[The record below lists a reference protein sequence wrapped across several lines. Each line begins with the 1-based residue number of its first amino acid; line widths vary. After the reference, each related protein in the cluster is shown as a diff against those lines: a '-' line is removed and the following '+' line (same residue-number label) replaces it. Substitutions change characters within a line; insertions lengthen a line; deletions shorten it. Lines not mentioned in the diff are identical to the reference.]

1 MTDMNDNPFLNRP
14 VQRPES
20 NTAGSASPPPPVPLT
35 PTPPSPTEPAPHPR
49 VMSAGA
55 RSVRDTL
62 QTVLFALLL
71 AFSFRTFCVE
81 AFVIPTGSMAPTL
94 NGAHFRVICPQ
105 CGYRFNADANVEVQY
120 VNGRLVQV
128 GNAQLENTNAIPS
141 PTYLVCPNCHALIP
155 ATSLPDKPVIARR
168 FVNSSGSASRTIY
181 FPHAS
186 NGDRILIL
194 KFLYWFH
201 PPKRWDVV
209 VFREPRFGKQNFIKR
224 LVGLPGDTVRIIS
237 GDVYINGK
245 IAHKPPAVQRAML
258 QLVYDNDY
266 YPTDAGKPRID
277 GRTWTTPWIS
287 HVDETTDGKWFTA
300 GPVVRFESGNPA
312 ARGRI
317 TFQDRGRYL
326 YNDSSYNNRRITKR
340 GHHLVGNLYLH
351 TLWTP
356 HTASAGISLSLG
368 KPDARFK
375 TTLDSAGSIVLWQ
388 WNNNQHRYRVVP
400 KKQWDFHHRVGV
412 LLANHSYR
420 IAMADCQ
427 HQVRFWINGRL
438 VMQYTPTWTVAM
450 ALAQYAKEAGGHRMK
465 PRISVHVMGACTLRH
480 LILMR
485 DIYYTQMRRQLP
497 STNPYDP
504 LGSVP
509 GTGTMNNPITL
520 KAGQYFVLGDN
531 SNDSD
536 DSRAWG
542 HIEPILRAEGI
553 PYGVVPARYMM
564 GQAFMVYWPAGFRP
578 LQSINIPII
587 PNVGRMR
594 LIR

>member
-1 MTDMNDNPFLNRP
+1 M
-14 VQRPES
+14 
-20 NTAGSASPPPPVPLT
+20 SAS
-35 PTPPSPTEPAPHPR
+35 
-49 VMSAGA
+49 A

-62 QTVLFALLL
+62 QTVIFALLL

-94 NGAHFRVICPQ
+94 NGAHFRVVCPQ
-105 CGYRFNADANVEVQY
+105 CGYRFNADANVEVQFI
-120 VNGRLVQV
+120 NGRLVQV
-128 GNAQLENTNAIPS
+128 ANAQLANTNAIPA
-141 PTYLVCPNCHALIP
+141 PRYLVCPNCHALIP
-155 ATSLPDKPVIARR
+155 VTSLPDKPVIARR
-168 FVNSSGSASRTIY
+168 FFNASGTASRTVY

-266 YPTDAGKPRID
+266 YPIDAGKPRID

-287 HVDETTDGKWFTA
+287 HVIGAADGKWFTG
-300 GPVVRFESGNPA
+300 GPVIRFESGNPA
-312 ARGRI
+312 ARGRLI
-317 TFQDRGRYL
+317 FQNRGRYL
-326 YNDSSYNNRRITKR
+326 YNDSSYNNRRVTKR
-340 GHHLVGNLYLH
+340 GHHLVGNFYLR

-356 HTASAGISLSLG
+356 HTASARLAISLG
-368 KPDARFK
+368 KSDDRFRVAVDSSGSV
-375 TTLDSAGSIVLWQ
+375 TLRQ
-388 WNNNQHRYRVVP
+388 WSQTRHRYRIVP
-400 KKQWDFHHRVGV
+400 QKLWDCHHHIGV
-412 LLANHSYR
+412 LLANHPYR
-420 IAMADCQ
+420 IAMANCQ

-438 VMQYTPTWTVAM
+438 IMQYTPNWTVAM
-450 ALAQYAKEAGGHRMK
+450 AMAQYAREAGGHLMV
-465 PRISVHVMGACTLRH
+465 PRIAIHVMGACSLRH
-480 LILMR
+480 LVLMR
-485 DIYYTQMRRQLP
+485 DIYYTQMRRELP
-497 STNPYDP
+497 SSNPYDP

-520 KAGQYFVLGDN
+520 KAGQYYVLGDN

-578 LQSINIPII
+578 LQSINIPIV

>member
-1 MTDMNDNPFLNRP
+1 MTDINDNPFLNRP
-14 VQRPES
+14 ADSSGARGGD
-20 NTAGSASPPPPVPLT
+20 APPPLQPLQPLT
-35 PTPPSPTEPAPHPR
+35 PTPPGKPKPR
-49 VMSAGA
+49 VMSANA
-55 RSVRDTL
+55 KSVRDTL

-94 NGAHFRVICPQ
+94 NGAHFRVICPE
-105 CGYRFNADANVEVQY
+105 CGYRFNADANVEIQDI
-120 VNGRLVQV
+120 GGHLVQV
-128 GNAQLENTNAIPS
+128 ANGQLENTNAIPA
-141 PTYLVCPNCHALIP
+141 PRYFVCPNCHALIP
-155 ATSLPDKPVIARR
+155 ATSLPDKPVVART
-168 FVNSSGSASRTIY
+168 FFNSSGNESRTIY

-266 YPTDAGKPRID
+266 YPIDAGKPRID
-277 GRTWTTPWIS
+277 GRTWTTPWKS
-287 HVDETTDGKWFTA
+287 HVTASTDGKWFTA
-300 GPVVRFESGNPA
+300 GPVIRFQSGNPA
-312 ARGRI
+312 ASGRI
-317 TFQDRGRYL
+317 TFQNRGRYL
-326 YNDSSYNNRRITKR
+326 YNDSSYNNQRITKR
-340 GHHLVGNLYLH
+340 GHHLVGDLYLRA
-351 TLWTP
+351 LWTP
-356 HTASAGISLSLG
+356 HTSSAAISVVLG
-368 KPDARFK
+368 KPDSRFK
-375 TTLDSAGSIVLWQ
+375 VSLDMGGRVSLWR
-388 WNNNQHRYRVVP
+388 WHAASHAYSLVP
-400 KKQWDFHHRVGV
+400 DNLWDFHHHVG
-412 LLANHSYR
+412 LLLRNQPCR

-427 HQVRFWINGRL
+427 HQVRFWIDGR
-438 VMQYTPTWTVAM
+438 MIFQYTPVWTVAM
-450 ALAQYAKEAGGHRMK
+450 ALAQYAKEAGGQRFV

-485 DIYYTQMRRQLP
+485 DIYYTQMRRELP

-520 KAGQYFVLGDN
+520 KAGQYYVLGDN

-578 LQSINIPII
+578 LQSINIPIV